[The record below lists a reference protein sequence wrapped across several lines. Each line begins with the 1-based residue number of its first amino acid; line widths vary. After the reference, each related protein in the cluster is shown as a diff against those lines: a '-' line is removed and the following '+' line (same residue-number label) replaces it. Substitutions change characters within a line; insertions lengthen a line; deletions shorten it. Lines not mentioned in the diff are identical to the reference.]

1 MHFLINNSNLQGTYL
16 NWYHFLLDYHRTFGN
31 TNFLHISKYVNKL
44 LAMFIEQVYLQINS
58 KPLAHLQFYTSKTPL
73 RFPFSLEILYV
84 RFINIDRGATL
95 LFLGDQYVRFSIIVQ
110 GSQIVLTYLVPFND
124 FKSFVDLSN
133 PSILQI
139 VKIQI
144 CFQIIINLV
153 LILGR
158 PLIP

>member
-84 RFINIDRGATL
+84 RF
-95 LFLGDQYVRFSIIVQ
+95 
-110 GSQIVLTYLVPFND
+110 SQVGILCLTRLRQCVLTGRDTVSYQVGTMCLTRQGH
-124 FKSFVDLSN
+124 S
-133 PSILQI
+133 
-139 VKIQI
+139 
-144 CFQIIINLV
+144 V
-153 LILGR
+153 LPGWDTVSYQVGAQCLTRWGHCVL
-158 PLIP
+158 PG